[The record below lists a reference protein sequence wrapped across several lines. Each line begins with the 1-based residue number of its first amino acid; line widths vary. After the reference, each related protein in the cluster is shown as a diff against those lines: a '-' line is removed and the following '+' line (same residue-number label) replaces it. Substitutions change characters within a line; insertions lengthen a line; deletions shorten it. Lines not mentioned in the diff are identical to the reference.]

1 MNDISNAPSGKTRVF
16 HVITRFDKGGSAE
29 NTFLTVRDLDK
40 DRYDVWLITGLS
52 HESQMGEAESAAAGK
67 NLADAQKSGARII
80 YVPTLV
86 RSIEPINDLKT
97 LFFLIRL
104 CRRLQ
109 PHIMHTHT
117 SKAGLLGRW
126 AALMARVPLII
137 HTPHGHV
144 FWGYFGT
151 AKTALFIFLERLA
164 ARFTKRLIMLT
175 KQEMMDHLS
184 VNIAP
189 KQKFTVIHS
198 GVDFRPFRS
207 ITDDPTDL
215 RKLFNI
221 PPNAI
226 VVGSVGRLTQ
236 IKGHHFLLE
245 AMGRLAPRLP
255 NLTCVLLG
263 DGELRQ
269 DLEDLAS
276 RLGIRDRVLF
286 LGWRADVAR
295 IISLF
300 DIFAFPSLNEGMGK
314 VLIEAMALD
323 KPIIASAVGGI
334 TNLITQDENGILVPP
349 GDAEILAKAIEL
361 LYLDKNER
369 CAMGKRG
376 KDRAALYSSDLM
388 VEQIDSLY
396 RELLHDGLAKKPH
409 PQAITDPKPS
419 GTHKVG

>member
-1 MNDISNAPSGKTRVF
+1 MNGISNVPSGKTRVF

-40 DRYDVWLITGLS
+40 EKYDVWLILGPS
-52 HESQMGEAESAAAGK
+52 HESQMSDAESAATAR
-67 NLADAQKSGARII
+67 NLADAEKSGVRII
-80 YVPTLV
+80 HLPALV
-86 RSIEPINDLKT
+86 RSIQPVKDLQA
-97 LFFLIRL
+97 LFFLTRL
-104 CRRLQ
+104 FKRFR
-109 PHIMHTHT
+109 PHIVHTHT

-126 AALMARVPLII
+126 AALAARVPLII

-144 FWGYFGT
+144 FWGYFGP
-151 AKTALFIFLERLA
+151 AATALFIFLERMT

-175 KQEMMDHLS
+175 RQEMMDHLH

-189 KQKFTVIHS
+189 PQKFTVIHS

-207 ITDDPTDL
+207 ASDDPDTL
-215 RKLFNI
+215 RGQFNI
-221 PPNAI
+221 SRTAK

-236 IKGHHFLLE
+236 VKGHRFLLE
-245 AMGRLAPRLP
+245 AVGLLAPRLP
-255 NLTCVLLG
+255 DLTCVLLG

-269 DLEDLAS
+269 DLTDLAT

-314 VLIEAMALD
+314 VLIEAMALN

-334 TNLITQDENGILVPP
+334 TNLVTQDENGILVPP
-349 GDAEILAKAIEL
+349 GDAELLAKAIEL
-361 LYLDKNER
+361 LYLEGNKRRE
-369 CAMGKRG
+369 MGKCG
-376 KDRAALYSSDLM
+376 KERAALYSSDLM
-388 VEQIDSLY
+388 VEQIESLY
-396 RELLHDGLAKKPH
+396 RELLHDGLTNNPR
-409 PQAITDPKPS
+409 PQAAGDPKQEGPPNI
-419 GTHKVG
+419 T